1 MIDLHMH
8 ILAGMDDGASSIQEA
23 VRMAEIA
30 SDCRVK
36 AVAATCH
43 AHFSPQTRED
53 YVLRYSKQIKR
64 LRA

>member
-43 AHFSPQTRED
+43 AHFLLRREKTMCC
-53 YVLRYSKQIKR
+53 VTASR
-64 LRA
+64 